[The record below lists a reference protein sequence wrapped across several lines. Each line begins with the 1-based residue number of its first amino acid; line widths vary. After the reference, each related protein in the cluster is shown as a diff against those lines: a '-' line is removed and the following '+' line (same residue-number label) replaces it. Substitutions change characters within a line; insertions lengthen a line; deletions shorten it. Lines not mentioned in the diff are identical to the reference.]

1 MMELQINVGQTVRF
15 DPFACLTAQEDIK
28 KKNTITGKVV
38 MVNAR
43 NQWFLVEYQLGGVFR
58 TSFKFSQIGT
68 AVKICK

>member
-1 MMELQINVGQTVRF
+1 MKDCTVTVGTRVRF

-28 KKNTITGKVV
+28 KKQTIIGKVV
-38 MVNAR
+38 MVNTR
-43 NQWFLVEYQLGGVFR
+43 RGWFLVEYQLGGVFR